1 MKTKTYCL
9 FILKICLSL
18 TLTSCSGSNESV
30 QLFPDEFD
38 SQEIPGDDSKLDS
51 IPTSNTKFTLLPIPK
66 SKIEKIDST
75 RNPFIALNQSSGKL
89 SDLLPYGMRFTG
101 IGTIGE
107 SKVLFA
113 QTKNQI
119 NQFKVGEEI
128 GNGFKVVS
136 INVSPDEV
144 KVTNGSK
151 NYLIKFN
158 QK

>member
-18 TLTSCSGSNESV
+18 TLTSCSSSNESV

-38 SQEIPGDDSKLDS
+38 SQEIPGDDSKPGS
-51 IPTSNTKFTLLPIPK
+51 ITTSNTKFTLLPIPK

-119 NQFKVGEEI
+119 NQFKVGDEI